1 MFCPKCGNQLED
13 TATFCTACGAKME
26 DFQTTAESVPE
37 EAPVTEE
44 TPVAS
49 EPAAPKKPP
58 FWETITLPKIPAWAK
73 PVAIACA
80 AFIVAASVFLM
91 IVTNSKTTVKAAL
104 GGIDDAFADNEII
117 GSLFTA
123 MEEFQFSV
131 DVQQIYGPD
140 GQGALPS
147 PMKYDIYS
155 DGMQASAYFDFMGAK
170 FDVHGLMDPLTYV
183 IGVESGSY
191 GLVFE
196 NLKESFRSSVFHPDS
211 GSKYALEMNEEAL
224 ELFEQLLDCYE
235 KLLTTESMEELND
248 YCSDYAEL
256 FIDLMWEYGET
267 EAETIDGNKVVTL
280 KMDEKTLAKVL
291 KDFISEFTSDEDLVA
306 FLDERIPVS
315 MLASTTGSTWI
326 ESWGDLMD
334 ELKESSDDMVDMIKS
349 ADFKLE
355 FIVTASPIA
364 HDLKA
369 LDVNFTADDV
379 SMKAG
384 IAFDGNN
391 ITISAGSGSA
401 KFVMALEETED
412 GWTMYA
418 KMAGEKLF
426 EVEYVETEEGW
437 KFAVEAMG
445 ETVADAEFET
455 KDEKYEFNFA
465 VYDFSM
471 GYDDY
476 YGEDYGSSDAPVFAI
491 LCEGNYTEEK
501 GGFSMTIDELSMT
514 MDGWT
519 ETVTMDA
526 WFAYYTEFDMPE
538 IPQYTDLLKA
548 DEEAIDEMIAV
559 FEEFITG
566 AFGGMMGEAVPDYGY
581 AY

>member
-58 FWETITLPKIPAWAK
+58 FWETIKLPKIPVWAK

-80 AFIVAASVFLM
+80 ALIVAASVFLM

-155 DGMQASAYFDFMGAK
+155 NGMQASAYFDFLGAK
-170 FDVHGLMDPLTYV
+170 FDIHSTLDPITYV
-183 IGVESGSY
+183 VGVERGSY

-196 NLKESFRSSVFHPDS
+196 NLKESFRGSVFHPDS
-211 GSKYALEMNEEAL
+211 GSKYALDLNEESL
-224 ELFEQLLDCYE
+224 ELVEQLLDCYE

-248 YCSDYAEL
+248 YYSDYAEL

-291 KDFISEFTSDEDLVA
+291 KDFISELTSDDDLVA

-315 MLASTTGSTWI
+315 MFTSTTGSTWI

-369 LDVNFTADDV
+369 LDVKFTADDV

-391 ITISAGSGSA
+391 ITISAGSGLS

-566 AFGGMMGEAVPDYGY
+566 AFGGMMGDAVPDYGY

>member
-58 FWETITLPKIPAWAK
+58 FWETITLPKIPAWFK

-155 DGMQASAYFDFMGAK
+155 NGMQASAYFDFLGAK
-170 FDVHGLMDPLTYV
+170 FDIHSTLDPITYV
-183 IGVESGSY
+183 LGVESGSY

-196 NLKESFRSSVFHPDS
+196 NLKESFRGSVFHPNS
-211 GSKYALEMNEEAL
+211 GSKYALDLNEESL
-224 ELFEQLLDCYE
+224 ELVEQLLDCYE

-248 YCSDYAEL
+248 YYSDYAEL

-369 LDVNFTADDV
+369 LDVNFTVDDF

-391 ITISAGSGSA
+391 ITISAGSGRT

-514 MDGWT
+514 TDGWT